1 MNAALKRAR
10 LTEGSVRGHL
20 FEMAVPMLWGILAT
34 MSYNIADT
42 YFIGRLGTGQL
53 AAISFTFP
61 VVMLA
66 INLSIG
72 LSAGASSV
80 VARRV
85 GSGDWQ
91 AVQRLASGA
100 VLLGIGVSLTFTMIG
115 LLTMEPLFL
124 WLGAEPELLPDI
136 KSFMTIWYLGIG
148 FMILSIVA
156 ISLLRAVGET
166 RLPGYIMVASSF
178 LNIVLDPILI
188 FGLLGAPR
196 LELAG
201 AAIATVAT
209 RGLLAVVV
217 LWLLIRKR
225 RMLELTW
232 PGWRNIS
239 KAWGQ
244 VLHVGL
250 PATGTNMI
258 IPLATGVV
266 VAMVATY
273 GSEAVAGF
281 GVATRVEGVAL
292 VAFYALSAVIGPVA
306 GQNLGAG
313 KIERVEEA
321 LKVSAGFCFFSG
333 LAVALLLLVSGGA
346 IAGLFSEDTR
356 VIEVARDYLWLVPIS
371 YGAAGVVMVTNAAF
385 NGLGCPGRA
394 VVVSLCRMVVLYV
407 PLAFFGSM
415 LFGLAGIFIAAAIA
429 NLASGLGGFLWIRRV
444 CAQKLPVPSG
454 LASHIPEEDPVI

>member
-100 VLLGIGVSLTFTMIG
+100 VLLGVGVSLTLTMIG

-136 KSFMTIWYLGIG
+136 KSFMVIWYLGLG

-156 ISLLRAVGET
+156 I
-166 RLPGYIMVASSF
+166 
-178 LNIVLDPILI
+178 
-188 FGLLGAPR
+188 
-196 LELAG
+196 
-201 AAIATVAT
+201 
-209 RGLLAVVV
+209 
-217 LWLLIRKR
+217 
-225 RMLELTW
+225 
-232 PGWRNIS
+232 
-239 KAWGQ
+239 
-244 VLHVGL
+244 
-250 PATGTNMI
+250 
-258 IPLATGVV
+258 
-266 VAMVATY
+266 
-273 GSEAVAGF
+273 
-281 GVATRVEGVAL
+281 
-292 VAFYALSAVIGPVA
+292 
-306 GQNLGAG
+306 
-313 KIERVEEA
+313 
-321 LKVSAGFCFFSG
+321 
-333 LAVALLLLVSGGA
+333 
-346 IAGLFSEDTR
+346 
-356 VIEVARDYLWLVPIS
+356 
-371 YGAAGVVMVTNAAF
+371 
-385 NGLGCPGRA
+385 
-394 VVVSLCRMVVLYV
+394 
-407 PLAFFGSM
+407 
-415 LFGLAGIFIAAAIA
+415 
-429 NLASGLGGFLWIRRV
+429 
-444 CAQKLPVPSG
+444 
-454 LASHIPEEDPVI
+454 